1 MPVGSSM
8 ENSVELRPR
17 AVLVTGG
24 AGYIGSH
31 TAYALSCEGYNVI
44 IIDDFSQQQKVQ
56 LPFATVVA
64 GDFADQQILNQIFT
78 AYDIEA
84 VFHFAAFIEVGES
97 VKRPRLFYENNVA
110 KTGTLLGVMLD
121 HGVRRFIFSSSCAV
135 YGEPQYLPMDEKH
148 PTAPVSPYGKT
159 KLAVEFILQDYAQAY
174 GLEYAALRYFNA
186 AGALWE
192 LGLGEQHTPET
203 HLIPRVL
210 DAIAAGEEIQV
221 FGDAYATAD
230 GTCLRDYIHVQDLA
244 QVHIRAFKYLQ
255 NKQESLVL
263 NVGTGQGHTVREVI
277 KAAEQVC
284 RRSALVRV
292 VAPRA
297 GDAPVLVA
305 NTMRMREVL
314 NWQPQHSDLIAI
326 IRSAQAWQRV
336 RRHGSIHF
344 ASQNT
349 HHDLG

>member
-1 MPVGSSM
+1 M

-17 AVLVTGG
+17 TVLVTGG

-44 IIDDFSQQQKVQ
+44 IIDDFSQQQTVL

-221 FGDAYATAD
+221 
-230 GTCLRDYIHVQDLA
+230 
-244 QVHIRAFKYLQ
+244 
-255 NKQESLVL
+255 LV
-263 NVGTGQGHTVREVI
+263 T
-277 KAAEQVC
+277 
-284 RRSALVRV
+284 
-292 VAPRA
+292 
-297 GDAPVLVA
+297 
-305 NTMRMREVL
+305 RM
-314 NWQPQHSDLIAI
+314 QPQMVPVCAI
-326 IRSAQAWQRV
+326 TFMYKTWRRFIFVPLNICKTSRRAWYLMLELVKDIPCER
-336 RRHGSIHF
+336 
-344 ASQNT
+344 
-349 HHDLG
+349 